1 MAHQGPLSMVFSRQ
15 EYWSGL
21 PRPPPGD
28 LPNPGIKPASPAL
41 VGGFFTTET
50 PGKAINSLKDDNTN
64 IGSNRVC
71 AAGLV
76 HNHGALG
83 ESWEH
88 SARKGP

>member
-1 MAHQGPLSMVFSRQ
+1 MSFT
-15 EYWSGL
+15 
-21 PRPPPGD
+21 
-28 LPNPGIKPASPAL
+28 L

-50 PGKAINSLKDDNTN
+50 PGKAINSLKDDNTLKDDK
-64 IGSNRVC
+64 GSNRVC
-71 AAGLV
+71 TAGLV